1 MALLGPISGLAG
13 HFVLSDYPTIVSA
26 IMLFSAGGILYI
38 IFEDIAPQVRL
49 NKHWAPP
56 LGAVTGFLLGILG
69 KVALGA

>member
-1 MALLGPISGLAG
+1 
-13 HFVLSDYPTIVSA
+13 
-26 IMLFSAGGILYI
+26 MLFSAGGILYI